1 MLTTLRT
8 FMVDRL
14 ARSIQKAVAFNEN
27 LYSSLISPEV
37 IFRHSRM
44 SHFDQPTVASRF
56 TMSESRMG
64 FFRTKIPIHFYL
76 LRGYNPAYDT
86 RRSRTAWLS
95 MVLECL

>member
-1 MLTTLRT
+1 MLTTLCT

-44 SHFDQPTVASRF
+44 SHFDHPTVASLF
-56 TMSESRMG
+56 TMPTSKIG
-64 FFRTKIPIHFYL
+64 FFTHKNSNSFRFMP
-76 LRGYNPAYDT
+76 GYKLY
-86 RRSRTAWLS
+86 
-95 MVLECL
+95 

>member
-44 SHFDQPTVASRF
+44 SHFDHPTVAS
-56 TMSESRMG
+56 
-64 FFRTKIPIHFYL
+64 HFMKSAS
-76 LRGYNPAYDT
+76 N
-86 RRSRTAWLS
+86 
-95 MVLECL
+95 

>member
-56 TMSESRMG
+56 IRCPRPKWA
-64 FFRTKIPIHFYL
+64 FFERKFRFISIYAVAMTQPTTRGGL
-76 LRGYNPAYDT
+76 ERRGY
-86 RRSRTAWLS
+86 RWF
-95 MVLECL
+95 